1 MPSWSEIEAE
11 APDLAKR
18 ARGFLEGHTHLTMAT
33 LRKDGSPRISGTEI
47 QMRDG
52 EIYFGSMWKG
62 VKALDLLRDPRFA
75 IHSGSADPD
84 DGWEGDAKIAGTA
97 IEDEEAREARKEP
110 GEEDYHLFRAEIT
123 ELVVVGLN
131 DERTKMVIESW
142 HPGRG
147 VERRER

>member
-1 MPSWSEIEAE
+1 MASWGEIESE
-11 APDLAKR
+11 APELAKR
-18 ARGFLEGHTHLTMAT
+18 GRAFLEAHTHLTMAT

-52 EIYFGSMWKG
+52 EIYFGSMWRA
-62 VKALDLLRDPRFA
+62 VKALDLRRDPRFA
-75 IHSGSADPD
+75 IHSGSPDPD
-84 DGWEGDAKIAGTA
+84 EGWEGDAKISGTA
-97 IEDEEAREARKEP
+97 IEDEEAKDARREP
-110 GEEDYHLFRAEIT
+110 GEEDYHLFRADIT